1 MVCVMQALHPLI
13 QDIDHAA
20 TQDNAAGAVGRM
32 LSSMPTHLPL
42 DQVLPV
48 LLSEH
53 LHPITTGLWHLLL
66 HNLGHCCPAN
76 HK

>member
-1 MVCVMQALHPLI
+1 MACYMQLQALHPLI
-13 QDIDHAA
+13 QDSDNAA

-32 LSSMPTHLPL
+32 LSSMPSHLPL

-53 LHPITTGLWHLLL
+53 STY
-66 HNLGHCCPAN
+66 N
-76 HK
+76 

>member
-1 MVCVMQALHPLI
+1 MLRMCVMQALHPLI
-13 QDIDHAA
+13 QDTEHAA

-32 LSSMPTHLPL
+32 LSSMPAQLPL

-53 LHPITTGLWHLLL
+53 PTRYTCMPLRG
-66 HNLGHCCPAN
+66 
-76 HK
+76 